1 MPIISRT
8 SVRFWWNRSKQ
19 CFLDAS
25 KHQHVLHITA
35 WREFFFFLLAVW
47 WATKYIIY
55 IIWRYGLG
63 LSTRFSLALR
73 RVHQT
78 FKELSRDVLSSLKSA
93 WTSCTSHIT
102 LNQSYFQVQFSLLS
116 LLFFDFVI
124 VNGNFIF
131 EYETRRNLMNNKYN
145 TLEKSWNDAIL

>member
-1 MPIISRT
+1 MKSFKT
-8 SVRFWWNRSKQ
+8 V
-19 CFLDAS
+19 FLGC
-25 KHQHVLHITA
+25 KVNTNMFYTLLH
-35 WREFFFFLLAVW
+35 EESSFSFFW

-93 WTSCTSHIT
+93 WTSCTN
-102 LNQSYFQVQFSLLS
+102 LKSYYFEPELLS
-116 LLFFDFVI
+116 SPILLAFLVVFWFCHCEWKFYLWIWDTKKFD
-124 VNGNFIF
+124 
-131 EYETRRNLMNNKYN
+131 E
-145 TLEKSWNDAIL
+145 